1 LKDIA
6 VDDCS
11 ASLDPLERPIQAKL
25 LDTDTLLDAVPGA
38 LPVYFGSEVSLQAE
52 QLSGAIIAG
61 SSESTFWLDMRPI
74 TDQHTAPTADDLQAV
89 FMITSSSEI
98 GDSDA
103 EELASSVTT
112 NQKALT
118 YWTNF
123 DVPTDYLAPLLLIG
137 AIACLG
143 LGVKMM
149 SSEDEEKAF
158 DSAPPQ
164 EEAAEESAADAE
176 ESTE

>member
-1 LKDIA
+1 MFSI
-6 VDDCS
+6 
-11 ASLDPLERPIQAKL
+11 E
-25 LDTDTLLDAVPGA
+25 
-38 LPVYFGSEVSLQAE
+38 
-52 QLSGAIIAG
+52 
-61 SSESTFWLDMRPI
+61 
-74 TDQHTAPTADDLQAV
+74 
-89 FMITSSSEI
+89 SSSEI
-98 GDSDA
+98 GDADA
-103 EELASSVTT
+103 EDLASSVTT

-149 SSEDEEKAF
+149 SSEEEEKAF
-158 DSAPPQ
+158 ESAPPQ
-164 EEAAEESAADAE
+164 EESAADAE

>member
-1 LKDIA
+1 MKDIA

-158 DSAPPQ
+158 DSAPPH